1 GDHPIR
7 IMRSQAAH
15 ERDRIL
21 IGANDLRL
29 EARHVKVE
37 FGERTAPPS
46 HREMGREL
54 VTLDF
59 DDDLFEQRP
68 EQLLAITRRSR
79 GRIPHSADICSD
91 RKQACAL
98 CLGEH
103 AGALLLATRQLSP
116 RGFERAKALLPIA
129 LEAAGNQPI
138 VRIDGAIAPLG
149 TACLVARPLDA
160 EPPLLEGCLA
170 IGLKALGSSDRGG
183 KAGRLLRCEG
193 PVRDGFV
200 DLDATD
206 VETITAA
213 PVDKALT
220 TAMVPRSRVSTAIVR
235 TQTTA
240 AVATA
245 GQTLQECAA
254 FSHGATRVTGIIVRP
269 RPRIGGD
276 ACL

>member
-1 GDHPIR
+1 MAAMATRFLRADVKQFCRVATSARPQNAIVEQTMQCRWCNPERSSGLLDRQKFTLGRFRFSLIRYFPSLAQIGHMMGLETMTVGGFATLTIEDAGDHPIR

-59 DDDLFEQRP
+59 DDDFFEQRP
-68 EQLLAITRRSR
+68 EQLLAIARRSR

-116 RGFERAKALLPIA
+116 RGF
-129 LEAAGNQPI
+129 
-138 VRIDGAIAPLG
+138 
-149 TACLVARPLDA
+149 
-160 EPPLLEGCLA
+160 
-170 IGLKALGSSDRGG
+170 
-183 KAGRLLRCEG
+183 
-193 PVRDGFV
+193 
-200 DLDATD
+200 
-206 VETITAA
+206 
-213 PVDKALT
+213 
-220 TAMVPRSRVSTAIVR
+220 
-235 TQTTA
+235 
-240 AVATA
+240 
-245 GQTLQECAA
+245 
-254 FSHGATRVTGIIVRP
+254 
-269 RPRIGGD
+269 
-276 ACL
+276 

>member
-1 GDHPIR
+1 MRKPFCLPR
-7 IMRSQAAH
+7 IIWIAASSPRFTRCNTVWR
-15 ERDRIL
+15 ETPSE
-21 IGANDLRL
+21 NDLRL

-59 DDDLFEQRP
+59 DDDFFEQRP

-103 AGALLLATRQLSP
+103 AGALLLATRQLSL

-138 VRIDGAIAPLG
+138 VGIDGAIAPLG

-183 KAGRLLRCEG
+183 KLCRLQRCHERGRDRLGGLGAPAGVTQNAW
-193 PVRDGFV
+193 P
-200 DLDATD
+200 A
-206 VETITAA
+206 
-213 PVDKALT
+213 
-220 TAMVPRSRVSTAIVR
+220 STA
-235 TQTTA
+235 
-240 AVATA
+240 
-245 GQTLQECAA
+245 L
-254 FSHGATRVTGIIVRP
+254 
-269 RPRIGGD
+269 
-276 ACL
+276 